1 MKTEE
6 ENKEMD
12 INEMAI
18 SIDVDGE
25 VIEGVR
31 KGEIGTIVLDITE
44 HNQSLI
50 LETIDG
56 HLILSTEDM
65 PTTYHGCYLYNGGE
79 FPYILKDTLEF
90 LVLANGENSC
100 LTHIISKKAVVGTR
114 FRFQGPNEPSIED
127 PNGDSCIWK
136 VHFEILPVPEEPKK
150 YLMRWNPSISS
161 FKEQDYKECVD
172 NMEDGKFRL
181 NWSIYEWEEAR
192 RGDMFYML
200 RVGDDK
206 AGIAFNGYFLS
217 DPYTGDDWAGS
228 KKRRC
233 YVDMV
238 CQNTADP
245 EEVPFISLEKLKEAI
260 PEYNWEKGHSGELLS
275 EDVREKLDKLWAG
288 NE

>member
-1 MKTEE
+1 MKTEDK
-6 ENKEMD
+6 NKETD
-12 INEMAI
+12 INEMGI
-18 SIDVDGE
+18 SLDVDSE

-31 KGEIGTIVLDITE
+31 KGEIGTIVLDINE
-44 HNQSLI
+44 DNQQLI

-56 HLILSTEDM
+56 HLLLCTEDM
-65 PTTYHGCYLYNGGE
+65 PTTYHGCYYYNGGE

-90 LVLANGENSC
+90 LVLADGENCC
-100 LTHIISKKAVVGTR
+100 LTHIISKKVVAGTR

-127 PNGDSCIWK
+127 PEGDSCIWK
-136 VHFEILPVPEEPKK
+136 VHFEILPVPKELKK

-161 FKEQDYKECVD
+161 FKEQDYKECVE
-172 NMEDGKFRL
+172 NAQDGKFRL

-228 KKRRC
+228 NKRRC

-238 CQNTADP
+238 CQNIVEP
-245 EEVPFISLEKLKEAI
+245 GEVPFISLEKLKEAI
-260 PEYNWEKGHSGELLS
+260 PEYNWEKGHSGELLP
-275 EDVREKLDKLWAG
+275 EDVREKLDKLWGG

>member
-1 MKTEE
+1 MKTKD
-6 ENKEMD
+6 ENKELD

-18 SIDVDGE
+18 SIDVDSE
-25 VIEGVR
+25 VIEGV
-31 KGEIGTIVLDITE
+31 KNGKIGRIVLDIND
-44 HNQSLI
+44 HNQNLI

-56 HLILSTEDM
+56 NLILCTDEM
-65 PTTYHGCYLYNGGE
+65 PTTYHGCYFYNGGE

-90 LVLANGENSC
+90 LVLADGEYNC
-100 LTHIISKKAVVGTR
+100 LTHIISKKAIAGTR

-127 PNGDSCIWK
+127 PNGDSCIWE

-161 FKEQDYKECVD
+161 FTEDNYKECIE
-172 NMEDGKFRL
+172 NMEGGKFRM

-206 AGIAFNGYFLS
+206 AGITFNGYFLS

-228 KKRRC
+228 TKRRC

-238 CQNTADP
+238 CQNAVEP
-245 EEVPFISLEKLKEAI
+245 EEVPFIPLSKLKEAI
-260 PEYNWEKGHSGELLS
+260 PEYNWEKGHSGELLP
-275 EDVREKLDKLWAG
+275 EDVREKLDELWS
-288 NE
+288 NDN

>member
-1 MKTEE
+1 MKTKD
-6 ENKEMD
+6 ENKELD

-18 SIDVDGE
+18 SIDVDNE
-25 VIEGVR
+25 VIEGV
-31 KGEIGTIVLDITE
+31 KNGKIGRIVLDIND
-44 HNQSLI
+44 HNQNLI

-56 HLILSTEDM
+56 NLILCTDEM
-65 PTTYHGCYLYNGGE
+65 PTTYHGCYFYNGGE

-90 LVLANGENSC
+90 LVLADGENNC
-100 LTHIISKKAVVGTR
+100 LTHIVGKKTIASTR

-127 PNGDSCIWK
+127 PNGDSCIWQ

-161 FKEQDYKECVD
+161 FTEDNYKECVE
-172 NMEDGKFRL
+172 NMEGGKFRM

-206 AGIAFNGYFLS
+206 AGITFNGYFLS

-228 KKRRC
+228 TKRRC

-238 CQNTADP
+238 CQNAVEP
-245 EEVPFISLEKLKEAI
+245 EEVPFIPLSKLKEAI
-260 PEYNWEKGHSGELLS
+260 PEYNWEKGHSGELLP
-275 EDVREKLDKLWAG
+275 EDVREKLDELWS

>member
-1 MKTEE
+1 MNTD
-6 ENKEMD
+6 KEPD
-12 INEMAI
+12 IKDMTITIEVG
-18 SIDVDGE
+18 SGVIDRVRTGE
-25 VIEGVR
+25 TTHIVV
-31 KGEIGTIVLDITE
+31 TINDD
-44 HNQSLI
+44 NQELF
-50 LETIDG
+50 LQNYDG
-56 HLILSTEDM
+56 HLLLCTEELPD
-65 PTTYHGCYLYNGGE
+65 TYHGCYYYNGGE

-90 LVLANGENSC
+90 LVLTDGDNHC
-100 LTHIISKKAVVGTR
+100 FTHIISKEAVPGTR

-127 PNGDSCIWK
+127 PNGDSCIWEIQ
-136 VHFEILPVPEEPKK
+136 FEILPVPEEPKK

-161 FKEQDYKECVD
+161 FKEEDYKECID
-172 NMEDGKFRL
+172 NTKKGRFRL

-200 RVGDDK
+200 RTGDDK

-217 DPYTGDDWAGS
+217 DPYTGDDWAGT

-238 CQNTADP
+238 CQNAVEP

-260 PEYNWEKGHSGELLS
+260 PEYNWEKGHSGELLP
-275 EDVREKLDKLWAG
+275 EDVREKLDELWGG

>member
-1 MKTEE
+1 MKTEDK
-6 ENKEMD
+6 NKEID
-12 INEMAI
+12 INEMGI
-18 SIDVDGE
+18 SLDVDSE
-25 VIEGVR
+25 VIEAVR
-31 KGEIGTIVLDITE
+31 KGEIGTIELDINE
-44 HNQSLI
+44 HNQQLI

-56 HLILSTEDM
+56 HLILCTEDM
-65 PTTYHGCYLYNGGE
+65 PTTYHGCYYYNGGE

-90 LVLANGENSC
+90 LVLADGENCC
-100 LTHIISKKAVVGTR
+100 LTHIINKKAVAGTR

-127 PNGDSCIWK
+127 PEGDSCIWK
-136 VHFEILPVPEEPKK
+136 VHFEILPVSKELKK

-161 FKEQDYKECVD
+161 FKEQDYKECVE
-172 NMEDGKFRL
+172 NAQDGKFRL

-228 KKRRC
+228 NKRRC

-238 CQNTADP
+238 CQNIVEP
-245 EEVPFISLEKLKEAI
+245 GEVPFISLEKLKEAI
-260 PEYNWEKGHSGELLS
+260 PEYNWEKGHSGELLP
-275 EDVREKLDKLWAG
+275 EDVREKLDKLWGG

>member
-1 MKTEE
+1 MKTED

-18 SIDVDGE
+18 SLDVDGE

-50 LETIDG
+50 LKTING
-56 HLILSTEDM
+56 HLILCTEDM
-65 PTTYHGCYLYNGGE
+65 PTTYHGCYLYNGGA

-90 LVLANGENSC
+90 LVLADGENSC

-114 FRFQGPNEPSIED
+114 FRFQGSNEPSIED

-161 FKEQDYKECVD
+161 FKEQDYKENVE
-172 NMEDGKFRL
+172 NMENGKFRL

-200 RVGDDK
+200 RVGDEK

-228 KKRRC
+228 NKRRC

-245 EEVPFISLEKLKEAI
+245 EEVPFISMEKLKEAI
-260 PEYNWEKGHSGELLS
+260 PEYNWEKGHSGELLP
-275 EDVREKLDKLWAG
+275 EDVRGKLDKLWAG

>member
-56 HLILSTEDM
+56 HLILCTEDM

-90 LVLANGENSC
+90 LVLADGENSC
-100 LTHIISKKAVVGTR
+100 LTHIISKKAVVGTIPFPR
-114 FRFQGPNEPSIED
+114 AKRTQ
-127 PNGDSCIWK
+127 
-136 VHFEILPVPEEPKK
+136 H
-150 YLMRWNPSISS
+150 
-161 FKEQDYKECVD
+161 
-172 NMEDGKFRL
+172 
-181 NWSIYEWEEAR
+181 R
-192 RGDMFYML
+192 RPQW
-200 RVGDDK
+200 R
-206 AGIAFNGYFLS
+206 
-217 DPYTGDDWAGS
+217 
-228 KKRRC
+228 
-233 YVDMV
+233 
-238 CQNTADP
+238 
-245 EEVPFISLEKLKEAI
+245 
-260 PEYNWEKGHSGELLS
+260 
-275 EDVREKLDKLWAG
+275 
-288 NE
+288 

>member
-1 MKTEE
+1 M
-6 ENKEMD
+6 NKEID

-18 SIDVDGE
+18 SVDVDSE

-31 KGEIGTIVLDITE
+31 KGEIGTIVLEINE
-44 HNQSLI
+44 NNQQLI

-56 HLILSTEDM
+56 HLILCTEEM
-65 PTTYHGCYLYNGGE
+65 PVTYHGCYYYNGGE
-79 FPYILKDTLEF
+79 FPYILKEKLEF
-90 LVLANGENSC
+90 MVLADGENSC
-100 LTHIISKKAVVGTR
+100 LTHIISKKVVAGTR
-114 FRFQGPNEPSIED
+114 FRFQGPNEPGIED

-136 VHFEILPVPEEPKK
+136 VHFELLPVPEEPKQ

-161 FKEQDYKECVD
+161 FKEQDYKECVE
-172 NMEDGKFRL
+172 NMENGKFRL

-228 KKRRC
+228 NKRRC

-238 CQNTADP
+238 CQNTAEP
-245 EEVPFISLEKLKEAI
+245 EEVPFISLAKLKEAI
-260 PEYNWEKGHSGELLS
+260 PKYDWEKGHSGELLPK
-275 EDVREKLDKLWAG
+275 DVAEALSDLWAG
-288 NE
+288 E

>member
-1 MKTEE
+1 MKTKD
-6 ENKEMD
+6 ENKELD

-18 SIDVDGE
+18 SIDVDSE
-25 VIEGVR
+25 VIEGV
-31 KGEIGTIVLDITE
+31 KNGKIGRIVLDIND
-44 HNQSLI
+44 HNQNLI

-56 HLILSTEDM
+56 NLILCTDEM
-65 PTTYHGCYLYNGGE
+65 PTTYHGCYFYNGGE

-90 LVLANGENSC
+90 LVFADGEYNC
-100 LTHIISKKAVVGTR
+100 LTHIISKKAIAGTR

-127 PNGDSCIWK
+127 PNGDSCIWE

-161 FKEQDYKECVD
+161 FTEDNYKECVE
-172 NMEDGKFRL
+172 NMEGGKFRM

-206 AGIAFNGYFLS
+206 AGITFNGYFLS

-228 KKRRC
+228 TKRRC

-238 CQNTADP
+238 CQNAVEP
-245 EEVPFISLEKLKEAI
+245 EEVPFIPLSKLKEAI
-260 PEYNWEKGHSGELLS
+260 PEYNWEKGHSGELLP
-275 EDVREKLDKLWAG
+275 EDVREKLDELWS
-288 NE
+288 NDN

>member
-1 MKTEE
+1 MNTKDK
-6 ENKEMD
+6 NKEAD
-12 INEMAI
+12 INKMAI
-18 SIDVDGE
+18 SLDVDNE

-31 KGEIGTIVLDITE
+31 KGEIGTIVLDINE
-44 HNQSLI
+44 HNQQLI

-56 HLILSTEDM
+56 HLILCTEDM
-65 PTTYHGCYLYNGGE
+65 PTTYHGCYYYNGGE

-90 LVLANGENSC
+90 LVLADGENCC
-100 LTHIISKKAVVGTR
+100 LTHIISKKAVAGTQ
-114 FRFQGPNEPSIED
+114 FRFQGPNEPSNED
-127 PNGDSCIWK
+127 PEGDSCIWK
-136 VHFEILPVPEEPKK
+136 VHFEILPVPEVLKK

-161 FKEQDYKECVD
+161 FKEQDYKECV
-172 NMEDGKFRL
+172 EKAQDGKFRL

-228 KKRRC
+228 NKRRC

-238 CQNTADP
+238 CQNIVEP
-245 EEVPFISLEKLKEAI
+245 GEVPFISLEKLKEAI
-260 PEYNWEKGHSGELLS
+260 PEYNWEKGHSGELLP
-275 EDVREKLDKLWAG
+275 EDVRKKLDKLWGG

>member
-1 MKTEE
+1 MKTKD
-6 ENKEMD
+6 ENKELD

-18 SIDVDGE
+18 SIDVDSE
-25 VIEGVR
+25 VIEGV
-31 KGEIGTIVLDITE
+31 KNGKIGRIVLDIND
-44 HNQSLI
+44 HNQNLI

-56 HLILSTEDM
+56 NLILCTDEM
-65 PTTYHGCYLYNGGE
+65 PTTYHGCYFYNGGE

-90 LVLANGENSC
+90 LVLADGEYNC
-100 LTHIISKKAVVGTR
+100 LTHIISKKAIAGTR

-127 PNGDSCIWK
+127 PNGDSCIWE

-161 FKEQDYKECVD
+161 FTEDNYKECVE
-172 NMEDGKFRL
+172 NMEGGKFRM

-206 AGIAFNGYFLS
+206 AGITFNGYFLS

-228 KKRRC
+228 TKRRC

-238 CQNTADP
+238 CQNAVEP
-245 EEVPFISLEKLKEAI
+245 EEVPFIPLSKLKEAI
-260 PEYNWEKGHSGELLS
+260 PEYNWEKGHSGELLP
-275 EDVREKLDKLWAG
+275 EDVRDKLDELWS